1 MALFTIDPKQFQELK
16 TELSALTQ
24 AVNDLSTNVGKWQGS
39 QTAAIQAGLAG
50 LIGAITGADVEA
62 VQQQINEHATRINAA
77 REKLQSSVERN
88 QPKEEGE

>member
-24 AVNDLSTNVGKWQGS
+24 AVDNLSANIGKGQ
-39 QTAAIQAGLAG
+39 AIQASAIQSGLAG
-50 LIGAITGADVEA
+50 LIAAVTGADIEQ